1 MRAGRVLR
9 LVPIAL
15 CLASCG
21 AGSPSSATSGSPSH
35 ATSRPVGSASA
46 SPAGSWSEQLSFS
59 GTVSGAV
66 TRGVISSDAVCSG
79 TQSIPDHYLEVHFD
93 IVLGGTMYI
102 LVLHAMYIA
111 GLGVAAI
118 DSNGVT
124 VAASI
129 TTPGYASGVP
139 PPGSAAT
146 AAPAQGSR
154 LTADSGTIMIA
165 AGGEQGTVDVSMEG
179 VAPGGASVSLE
190 HLNGS
195 WSCKTLPA
203 PTGSTPEGLAF
214 TGDISGQMTAATPDP
229 AMGGAPAACAPFSG
243 PGAFGNGLA
252 INIEGNVQGSRW
264 NLLIGLAARTLGAGR
279 YTNNVGN
286 GTLINVQILAGTGNP
301 DSRYWLS
308 DIAGRDP
315 ETVTLNSGL
324 LSGTVNVVAKPRMSS
339 STGPTSGPTQVHIT
353 GTFKCVQGSAPS
365 S

>member
-1 MRAGRVLR
+1 
-9 LVPIAL
+9 
-15 CLASCG
+15 
-21 AGSPSSATSGSPSH
+21 
-35 ATSRPVGSASA
+35 
-46 SPAGSWSEQLSFS
+46 
-59 GTVSGAV
+59 VSGAV
-66 TRGVISSDAVCSG
+66 TRGIISSDAVCSG
-79 TQSIPDHYLEVHFD
+79 IPSISGHYLEVHFD
-93 IVLGGTMYI
+93 IVLGGTVYN

-111 GLGVAAI
+111 GVGVAVI

-129 TTPGYASGVP
+129 TTPGYASGVA

-154 LTADSGTIMIA
+154 LIADSGTITIA

-190 HLNGS
+190 HMSGS

-214 TGDISGQMTAATPDP
+214 SGDISGRMTAATPDP

-243 PGAFGNGLA
+243 SGAFTNGLG
-252 INIEGNVQGSRW
+252 IRIEGIVQGARW
-264 NLLIGLAARTLGAGR
+264 NLMVGLGARTVAAGS

-301 DSRYWLS
+301 DSRDWLS

-315 ETVTLNSGL
+315 ETVTLNAGL
-324 LSGTVNVVAKPRMSS
+324 LSGTVNVVAKPRMRS
-339 STGPTSGPTQVHIT
+339 STGPTSGPTEVHIT
-353 GTFKCVQGSAPS
+353 GSFNCV
-365 S
+365 